1 MIGILSQNSFN
12 DFNETNV
19 GCLSGLNE
27 RNIILFDYI
36 RFLHISTAPLPWNP
50 PANDSCPEWS
60 RGHPLLYWPRA
71 PHHHPQFLQGC
82 APQDDDWLVW
92 QLGPVCLHFFLPL
105 YLPARFSTYA
115 DWLELFWRRWTY
127 VCWGFVPDEK
137 VERCQSTNDGGLVAT
152 GTGDQSRQDNGKIY
166 STITSPQQIYR
177 TIHNFG
183 I

>member
-60 RGHPLLYWPRA
+60 RGHPLLYWPHA

-92 QLGPVCLHFFLPL
+92 QLGPRLSAFLSS
-105 YLPARFSTYA
+105 AVSA
-115 DWLELFWRRWTY
+115 
-127 VCWGFVPDEK
+127 
-137 VERCQSTNDGGLVAT
+137 
-152 GTGDQSRQDNGKIY
+152 
-166 STITSPQQIYR
+166 R
-177 TIHNFG
+177 TIQHVCRLARIVLKKMNICMLRFRTRWESAEMSVYKWWWIG
-183 I
+183 RYRYRWSI